1 MGSLRSPSTSTT
13 PLHSTLTS
21 KPSTVVLRSK
31 TATMAT
37 SLQDGARVDPDQL
50 FTKYTIAEVREKQIQ
65 LSADAEAK
73 QEELRV
79 MVGERY
85 RELLQSSTV
94 IISLASS
101 AKRVHDALDE
111 IRDAIQSQRSPPVR
125 NRISNITKEDSH
137 LRTLQALCAHIKL
150 LLDAPEQLWRLIE
163 REKYFQAAWLFLLA
177 RVVHRALIRD
187 DAQDEESW
195 LNQGV
200 DVLEQFPL
208 IQRQWE
214 SVSHF
219 RTQIIHRATLS
230 LRATEKSYEDIC
242 ATLLTLHIL
251 ESRPLTDTLT
261 IYLSQRTKTLN
272 VLLSKGSEISGKSVH
287 NGQPAETHTSG
298 TSKHLHTKDE
308 VKRSVQSL
316 LAVISDTLNISREI
330 FAASS
335 AKPLATQVLE
345 YMQEESPSTLAQ
357 TLPARF
363 LVNTQAILAMLPS
376 STYLSLLP
384 QNIKSYKPF
393 VDLSSSSNLCT
404 ERLEEKL
411 GDWFTQSTANVRDA
425 LRRAFSSLQNVVGV
439 WRVRSALQKWISR
452 CGLNHDERSV
462 LSRLVDEATGERT
475 TGIWKS
481 ALAHAKEV
489 FVEQLKIVRPEEVEE
504 FSPLHSIYCPLPVPA
519 HPPPGSGPSSFEASF
534 QVLKARLA
542 RQLQGRTPRLQEVL
556 SLLEDTAVAVQRDL
570 SRISGKEEQSQLVE
584 DVVTSYRP
592 EAENLCSEI
601 INILAESV
609 DRLMKD
615 LDLVSGAKCLVFY
628 GRLALEL
635 STSSFPSN
643 IGCAHATQTNFRQGT
658 TSLFTQVMERWKD
671 HTTSSEIA
679 RYTAGTI
686 ALQSR
691 ITATASVGPSLLT
704 LECLHS
710 LSSSLYALGLV
721 HHPLPF
727 SDVGFETITKFS
739 TSFVDAVDDG
749 VFLDHD
755 QALFDLY
762 FLRRVVLK
770 WGRGSEVL
778 LDEAITR
785 IESQLH
791 SPGKSHHDLDH
802 SASEML
808 SRIQMLITPLLPV
821 SACPAKDSGDKLA
834 ALLSHGVPTVD
845 TTFVPAVNLAQPSS
859 RFPLLLVD
867 KR

>member
-1 MGSLRSPSTSTT
+1 M
-13 PLHSTLTS
+13 
-21 KPSTVVLRSK
+21 
-31 TATMAT
+31 
-37 SLQDGARVDPDQL
+37 DPDQL

-101 AKRVHDALDE
+101 AKRVHEALDE
-111 IRDAIQSQRSPPVR
+111 IRDAIQSQQSPPVR

-230 LRATEKSYEDIC
+230 LRATEKSSEDIC
-242 ATLLTLHIL
+242 AALLTLHIL

-272 VLLSKGSEISGKSVH
+272 VLLFKGSEISGKSVH
-287 NGQPAETHTSG
+287 NGQSAEMHTGG

-335 AKPLATQVLE
+335 TKPLATQVLE
-345 YMQEESPSTLAQ
+345 YMQEESPSTPAQ
-357 TLPARF
+357 TLRAGF
-363 LVNTQAILAMLPS
+363 LVNTQAILSMLPS

-404 ERLEEKL
+404 ETLEEKL
-411 GDWFTQSTANVRDA
+411 SDWFTQSTANVRDA
-425 LRRAFSSLQNVVGV
+425 LQRAFSSLQNVVGV
-439 WRVRSALQKWISR
+439 WRVRSALQKWVSR
-452 CGLNHDERSV
+452 CGLNYDERSV

-481 ALAHAKEV
+481 ALTHAKEG
-489 FVEQLKIVRPEEVEE
+489 FVKKLKIVRPEEAEE
-504 FSPLHSIYCPLPVPA
+504 FSPLRSIYCPLPVPA
-519 HPPPGSGPSSFEASF
+519 HPPPGSGPSAFEASF
-534 QVLKARLA
+534 QVLRARLE

-556 SLLEDTAVAVQRDL
+556 NLLEDTAAAVQRDL

-592 EAENLCSEI
+592 EAEILCSEI

-615 LDLVSGAKCLVFY
+615 LDLGSGAKCLVFY

-635 STSSFPSN
+635 STSSFASN
-643 IGCAHATQTNFRQGT
+643 IGCGHATQTNFQQGT
-658 TSLFTQVMERWKD
+658 TALFTQVMERWKD

-691 ITATASVGPSLLT
+691 ITATASATPSLLT

-710 LSSSLYALGLV
+710 LSSSLHALGLV

-727 SDVGFETITKFS
+727 SDVAFETITKFS
-739 TSFVDAVDDG
+739 ASFVEAVEDG

-762 FLRRVVLK
+762 FLRRVVST
-770 WGRGSEVL
+770 WGRDSEVL
-778 LDEAITR
+778 LDKAITR
-785 IESQLH
+785 IESRLH
-791 SPGKSHHDLDH
+791 SPGKSHHDLDR
-802 SASEML
+802 SASETL
-808 SRIQMLITPLLPV
+808 TRTQMLITALLPV
-821 SACPAKDSGDKLA
+821 SAHSAKDSGDKLA
-834 ALLSHGVPTVD
+834 ALLPHGVPTVD

-859 RFPLLLVD
+859 RFPLLLID

>member
-1 MGSLRSPSTSTT
+1 M
-13 PLHSTLTS
+13 
-21 KPSTVVLRSK
+21 
-31 TATMAT
+31 
-37 SLQDGARVDPDQL
+37 DPDQL

-85 RELLQSSTV
+85 RDLLQSSTV

-111 IRDAIQSQRSPPVR
+111 IRDSIQSQQSPPVR
-125 NRISNITKEDSH
+125 NRVSNIAKEDSH

-230 LRATEKSYEDIC
+230 LRATEKSYEDVC

-272 VLLSKGSEISGKSVH
+272 VLLSKGSEISGKSVP
-287 NGQPAETHTSG
+287 NGQPAEAHTSG
-298 TSKHLHTKDE
+298 KSKFCHTKDE

-345 YMQEESPSTLAQ
+345 YMQEESPSTPAQ
-357 TLPARF
+357 TLPAGF
-363 LVNTQAILAMLPS
+363 LINTQTILAMLPS

-384 QNIKSYKPF
+384 PNIKSYKPF
-393 VDLSSSSNLCT
+393 VDLSPSSNFCT
-404 ERLEEKL
+404 ETLEAKL

-425 LRRAFSSLQNVVGV
+425 LQRALSSLQNVVGV
-439 WRVRSALQKWISR
+439 WRVRSAWQKWISR

-475 TGIWKS
+475 TDIWKT
-481 ALAHAKEV
+481 ALAHAKES
-489 FVEQLKIVRPEEVEE
+489 FVEQLEVVRPEEAEE
-504 FSPLHSIYCPLPVPA
+504 FSPLHNIYCPLPVPA
-519 HPPPGSGPSSFEASF
+519 HPPPGSRPSAFEASF
-534 QVLKARLA
+534 QAHRARLA

-556 SLLEDTAVAVQRDL
+556 NLLEDTAVSVQRDL
-570 SRISGKEEQSQLVE
+570 SRISGKEKQSQLVE

-592 EAENLCSEI
+592 EAENLCSKI
-601 INILAESV
+601 LNILTESV
-609 DRLMKD
+609 DRLAQN
-615 LDLVSGAKCLVFY
+615 LDLASGAQCLVFY

-635 STSSFPSN
+635 STSSFAAS
-643 IGCAHATQTNFRQGT
+643 IGCGHATQANFRQEAAA
-658 TSLFTQVMERWKD
+658 LFTRVMERWTD
-671 HTTSSEIA
+671 HATSSEVV

-691 ITATASVGPSLLT
+691 LTVTTTAGPSLLT

-710 LSSSLYALGLV
+710 LSSSLHALGLV

-727 SDVGFETITKFS
+727 SDVAFETIIKFS
-739 TSFVDAVDDG
+739 ASFVDAVNDG
-749 VFLDHD
+749 VCLDHD

-762 FLRRVVLK
+762 FLRRVVST
-770 WGRGSEVL
+770 WGRDSDIL
-778 LDEAITR
+778 LDKAITR

-791 SPGKSHHDLDH
+791 SPGKSHHDLDR
-802 SASEML
+802 SASETL
-808 SRIQMLITPLLPV
+808 SRTQMLITALLPV
-821 SACPAKDSGDKLA
+821 SAHPAKESGDKLA

-859 RFPLLLVD
+859 RFPLLLID

>member
-1 MGSLRSPSTSTT
+1 
-13 PLHSTLTS
+13 
-21 KPSTVVLRSK
+21 
-31 TATMAT
+31 MAT
-37 SLQDGARVDPDQL
+37 SPQGGQRVDPDQL

-85 RELLQSSTV
+85 RDLLQSSTV

-111 IRDAIQSQRSPPVR
+111 IRDSIQSQQSPPVR
-125 NRISNITKEDSH
+125 NRVSNIAKEDSH

-230 LRATEKSYEDIC
+230 LRATEKSYEDVC

-272 VLLSKGSEISGKSVH
+272 VLLSKGSEISGKSVP
-287 NGQPAETHTSG
+287 NGQPAEAHASG
-298 TSKHLHTKDE
+298 KSKFCHTKDE

-345 YMQEESPSTLAQ
+345 YMQEESPSTPAQ
-357 TLPARF
+357 TLPVGF
-363 LVNTQAILAMLPS
+363 LINTQAILAMLPS

-384 QNIKSYKPF
+384 PNIKSYKPF
-393 VDLSSSSNLCT
+393 VDLSSSSNFCT
-404 ERLEEKL
+404 ETLEAKL

-425 LRRAFSSLQNVVGV
+425 LQRALSSLQNVVGV

-475 TGIWKS
+475 TGIWKT
-481 ALAHAKEV
+481 ALAHVKES
-489 FVEQLKIVRPEEVEE
+489 FVEQLEIVRPEEVEE
-504 FSPLHSIYCPLPVPA
+504 FSPLHNIYCPLPVPA
-519 HPPPGSGPSSFEASF
+519 HPPPGSRPSAFEASF
-534 QVLKARLA
+534 QAHRARLA

-556 SLLEDTAVAVQRDL
+556 SLLEDTAVSVQRDL
-570 SRISGKEEQSQLVE
+570 SRISGKEKQSQLVE

-592 EAENLCSEI
+592 EAENLCSKI
-601 INILAESV
+601 LNILTESV
-609 DRLMKD
+609 DRLAQN
-615 LDLVSGAKCLVFY
+615 LDLASGAQCLVFY

-635 STSSFPSN
+635 STSSFASS
-643 IGCAHATQTNFRQGT
+643 IGCGHATQTNFRQEAAA
-658 TSLFTQVMERWKD
+658 LFTRVMERWTD
-671 HTTSSEIA
+671 HATSSEIA

-691 ITATASVGPSLLT
+691 LTVTTTADPSLLT

-710 LSSSLYALGLV
+710 LSSSLHALGLV

-727 SDVGFETITKFS
+727 SDVAFETITKFS
-739 TSFVDAVDDG
+739 ASFVDAVNDG
-749 VFLDHD
+749 VCLDHD

-762 FLRRVVLK
+762 FLRRVVST
-770 WGRGSEVL
+770 WGRHSDIL
-778 LDEAITR
+778 LDKAITR
-785 IESQLH
+785 IESQFH
-791 SPGKSHHDLDH
+791 SPGKSHHDLDR
-802 SASEML
+802 SASETL
-808 SRIQMLITPLLPV
+808 SRTQMLITALLPV
-821 SACPAKDSGDKLA
+821 SAHPAKDSGDKLA
-834 ALLSHGVPTVD
+834 ALLSHGVPAVD

-859 RFPLLLVD
+859 RFPLLLID